1 MTQQRP
7 RSRIPRPRLP
17 RRRPGTLALMVG
29 VTLGMGVFT
38 VLVGV
43 LLISWRDDP
52 VGLDRWTLVEVGA
65 RAPFLPTLANADAGA
80 GANRL
85 SFTIQDERGQIRG
98 DLTVRVA
105 IYDLATD
112 PDTPVAAQFAQFI
125 SYACG
130 VAPARAA
137 PARHRREPV
146 RQRPLRR
153 GGHLRRAGLLPAPR
167 HLGPG
172 VPDRPQR
179 RPLRRGG
186 PGGGAVPAVRARPPR
201 RAGRRAGGA
210 GDALPHPGGR
220 ARSGGA

>member
-17 RRRPGTLALMVG
+17 RRRPGTLALIVA
-29 VTLGMGVFT
+29 VTLGMGAFT

-85 SFTIQDERGQIRG
+85 SFTIQDDRGQIRG

-125 SYACG
+125 SYASESPLPVQHQHATG
-130 VAPARAA
+130 ASLSDNARYVGAGIYVVPAYFPRPGTWGLEFHIAP
-137 PARHRREPV
+137 
-146 RQRPLRR
+146 
-153 GGHLRRAGLLPAPR
+153 GD
-167 HLGPG
+167 
-172 VPDRPQR
+172 VPFDEADAEEVLFR
-179 RPLRRGG
+179 L
-186 PGGGAVPAVRARPPR
+186 AVRARAPR
-201 RAGRRAGGA
+201 RPSGRRRSRRRRAPWSTSPTCGA
-210 GDALPHPGGR
+210 
-220 ARSGGA
+220 